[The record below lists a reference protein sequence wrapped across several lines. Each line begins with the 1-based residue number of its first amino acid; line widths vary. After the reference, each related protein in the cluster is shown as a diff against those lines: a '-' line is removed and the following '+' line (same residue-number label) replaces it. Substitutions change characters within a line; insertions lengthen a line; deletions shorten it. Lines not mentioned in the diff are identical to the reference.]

1 MVDLLNVICSDYIM
15 MKVVSILKRI
25 IDIIRIVTPILLII
39 GGTIT
44 FTKGVINPEDKG
56 NKSQTVGK
64 FLNGVFATVIVMF
77 LPFIIN
83 TLMLIIS
90 TYGEVGVRENG
101 NTVAFQLS
109 SCWTNAGV
117 TNSNMYSTNGTTKS
131 IYEESR
137 R

>member
-1 MVDLLNVICSDYIM
+1 MVNLLNVICSDYIM
-15 MKVVSILKRI
+15 IKIVTIAKRV
-25 IDIIRIVTPILLII
+25 IDVIRIVTPILLII

-44 FTKGVINPEDKG
+44 FTKGVINPEEKG
-56 NKSQTVGK
+56 GKSQTVSK

-83 TLMLIIS
+83 TVMLIIS
-90 TYGEVGVRENG
+90 TYGEVGVKENG

-109 SCWTNAGV
+109 SCWTSSGV
-117 TNSNMYSTNGTTKS
+117 NNSNMNSVNGTTRS
-131 IYEESR
+131 IYQESR